1 VTHPTLAMD
10 APALLLNECQVGMT
24 TVELASRE
32 GLAAQVESRGMLARV
47 AALAQSFREAG
58 RPVVHCT
65 IVPRA
70 DYAGFV
76 ANCLLLGSLKKRG
89 AIVEGSPAAEIHP
102 MLKPQEGDL
111 VVRRMHGL
119 TPFHGTELEPILRN
133 LGVRTVVVT
142 GVSTNVGIPGAC
154 LEAVNRGFQVVVPED
169 CTAGAW
175 AEAHEFQVQH
185 TLPLLATVSTADA
198 VAAALM

>member
-1 VTHPTLAMD
+1 LD

-32 GLAAQVESRGMLARV
+32 GLAAQVESRGMLGRIAR
-47 AALAQSFREAG
+47 LAQAFRLAKH
-58 RPVVHCT
+58 PVLHCT
-65 IVPRA
+65 IEPRA
-70 DYAGFV
+70 DYAGFA

-89 AIVEGSPAAEIHP
+89 AIVEGSPAAKIHP
-102 MLKPQEGDL
+102 TLTPQEGDI

-175 AEAHEFQVQH
+175 PEAHEFQVQH
-185 TLPLLATVSTADA
+185 TLPLLATVTTAEA
-198 VAAALM
+198 VAELLR